1 MGALLNQNI
10 HIKSVAKT
18 AKKVWALGSPSYNTA
33 GIVAGEVCGHH
44 PLNQPSDNQ
53 KRLDGCQTGSSVRN
67 GHIQKTPQKSGVLT
81 KTSLETKKENQKS
94 MISSKKMEFL
104 SGK

>member
-33 GIVAGEVCGHH
+33 GIVAGEVGGHH

-53 KRLDGCQTGSSVRN
+53 KRLDTWKTGSSILN
-67 GHIQKTPQKSGVLT
+67 GHIQKTPQKSGGLN
-81 KTSLETKKENQKS
+81 KNNLGELKRKS
-94 MISSKKMEFL
+94 KVYVKQ
-104 SGK
+104 